1 MSIYEKTV
9 NYLISQNIISPN
21 KKDIYMYGFELLF
34 ADILNF
40 SVIFTIGIILCGFS
54 PTSIYCVVFIFL
66 RSFCGGY
73 HSNTHLRCHI
83 CTIGVFII
91 FIVLFKVLTNNNNF
105 VIFII
110 DLIAYI
116 PILVFSPIEHKNKP
130 LSEINRKHNRLV
142 SIIAVPFLIFI
153 AVFLQFLRLKEGL
166 AISLTLW
173 IVSLCMIPTINIY
186 NFKNRRI

>member
-1 MSIYEKTV
+1 MNIYETV
-9 NYLISQNIISPN
+9 TDYLILQKIIPVE
-21 KKDIYMYGFELLF
+21 KKHIYMYGFELLF

-40 SVIFTIGIILCGFS
+40 SVIFIVGIILCGFS
-54 PTSIYCVVFIFL
+54 PTLIYCIIFIFL

-73 HSNTHLRCHI
+73 HADTHLRCHI

-91 FIVLFKVLTNNNNF
+91 FILLFRVLTTNNNF
-105 VIFII
+105 IIFII

-130 LSEINRKHNRLV
+130 LSKINRKRNRLF
-142 SIIAVPFLIFI
+142 SILAFPFLIFI
-153 AVFLQFLRLKEGL
+153 STFLQFLGLKEGL

-173 IVSLCMIPTINIY
+173 IVSLCMIPAINIH
-186 NFKNRRI
+186 NLKNRRI

>member
-1 MSIYEKTV
+1 MNIYETITD
-9 NYLISQNIISPN
+9 YLISQNIISPD
-21 KKDIYMYGFELLF
+21 KKDIYVYGFELLF

-40 SVIFTIGIILCGFS
+40 SVIFILGIIFCGFLS
-54 PTSIYCVVFIFL
+54 TFVYCIIFILL

-73 HSNTHLRCHI
+73 HADTHLRCHI

-91 FIVLFKVLTNNNNF
+91 FIVFFRVLTINNNF
-105 VIFII
+105 IIFII

-130 LSEINRKHNRLV
+130 LSEINRKRNRLF
-142 SIIAVPFLIFI
+142 SILAFPFLIFI
-153 AVFLQFLRLKEGL
+153 STFLQFLGFKEGL

-173 IVSLCMIPTINIY
+173 IVSLCMIPAINIH
-186 NFKNRRI
+186 NLKNRRI